1 MEERYGVLREK
12 LDIKILLL
20 FILRRLP
27 GVCDAETLAKLVMT
41 DAGVGYFEY
50 AECLGELEDAG
61 HVTRLPDGFQ
71 ITEKGD
77 RNCAIVESSLPYTIR
92 SRLSR
97 LMEPIAEDM
106 RRRALITAEHRQ
118 GDDGCQVH
126 LAMSDGLGQI
136 LDLRLLCA
144 GDKQA
149 ELIENNFR
157 ARAEDYYN
165 RIMELL
171 SEQA

>member
-27 GVCDAETLAKLVMT
+27 GVCSAETLAELVMR

-61 HVTRLPDGFQ
+61 HVKRQLGGFQ

-92 SRLSR
+92 TRLSR

-106 RRRALITAEHRQ
+106 RRQALITAEHEQ
-118 GDDGCQVH
+118 DEDGCRVH
-126 LAMSDGLGQI
+126 LAVSDGVGQI
-136 LDLRLLCA
+136 LELRLLCA

-149 ELIENNFR
+149 ELIEKNFR
-157 ARAEDYYN
+157 DNAEDYYN

-171 SEQA
+171 SEAK

>member
-27 GVCDAETLAKLVMT
+27 GICEAETLAELVMR

-61 HVTRLPDGFQ
+61 HVKRFPNGFQ

-92 SRLSR
+92 TRLSR

-106 RRRALITAEHRQ
+106 RRQALITAEHSQ
-118 GDDGCQVH
+118 EEDGCRVH
-126 LAMSDGLGQI
+126 LAMSDGIGCI
-136 LDLRLLCA
+136 FDLRLLCA
-144 GDKQA
+144 GDEQA
-149 ELIENNFR
+149 ELIEKNFR
-157 ARAEDYYN
+157 SNAEAYYN

-171 SEQA
+171 SEEN